1 MKRWLTYCCCILTL
15 LALCATAR
23 ADVLWEPDN
32 NFYVKNADQC
42 DYIGRQYYANGDE
55 GFITLWE
62 APGGTRAV
70 HQFRN
75 GYILWV
81 YYQFED
87 WACAVVWGD
96 EGEIT
101 GWAPM

>member
-42 DYIGRQYYANGDE
+42 
-55 GFITLWE
+55 
-62 APGGTRAV
+62 
-70 HQFRN
+70 
-75 GYILWV
+75 
-81 YYQFED
+81 
-87 WACAVVWGD
+87 
-96 EGEIT
+96 
-101 GWAPM
+101 